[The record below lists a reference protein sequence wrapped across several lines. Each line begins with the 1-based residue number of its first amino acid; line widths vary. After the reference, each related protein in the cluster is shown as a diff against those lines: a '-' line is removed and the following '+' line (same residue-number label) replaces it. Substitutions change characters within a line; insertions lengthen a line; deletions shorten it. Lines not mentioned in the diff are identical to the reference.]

1 VSSRDLEKRKQNS
14 NIMLNNK
21 RRREGEDIHAHG
33 EEEKR
38 NKDEDLGGE
47 EKSSKGRDMCSSVLI
62 SGILIF

>member
-1 VSSRDLEKRKQNS
+1 
-14 NIMLNNK
+14 MLNNK